1 MAKKTSILTPLSV
14 AAIKQGETLWDGQ
27 VTGLGIRAGAKRTV
41 WHIKVP
47 VAKDG
52 RNWTH
57 KCETLGDV
65 KMFTLEQARV
75 RAKIRIGQLLEKY
88 GDPDRER
95 IERELNSL
103 TLETAW
109 KAYVQRCRIKGRSA
123 RTIEEYEFMLARHFP
138 DWKAKPMAEL
148 GSDRGRS
155 DFKKRFNTIT
165 RQKGPAAAN
174 GAVRAFSA
182 VWNYTRKES
191 TSLPECPSQ
200 VLDGLNVLETHFP
213 FAQFLE
219 QRARRDATRLVAEA
233 IPARAVGLIQTMI
246 ARIASLDFAEGDGT
260 LDADELES
268 ECEAEGGATP
278 GVERFGKSTLYSLA
292 ALKQERGIIEPF
304 LDGYFYGNPGG
315 IYVLSGPPKTG
326 KTQLTFSL
334 LSAVA
339 GGDERWMGNRLW
351 LHGPIIWF
359 SLESTHSLLMAMDAW
374 EKKHGKKHP
383 GHDPALFAVTEDG
396 AGFMDLKRLPEIE
409 AMCRGRKVAVIDTMT
424 RALPGKKQND
434 PEFST
439 VFYNQLSAIG
449 AKTGTVFIVIHHPPK
464 SDPTGQRGSGD
475 IVGSADGVI
484 AVYKPQKDGPIMM
497 EMQYIRFGRDEPP
510 IFFEIESV
518 EVGYDDR
525 RGRRLDAPFVVQAD
539 KPDEMEDAAPSPL
552 DRVAAG
558 VRLHGEKR
566 GDAFV
571 MTRVRARELGIEEKA
586 EQVAFKNWRG
596 LHVGNGYTLDLQR
609 IGNTR
614 AHEIIVQFGWTG
626 ELTAD
631 ELEDPISG
639 LT

>member
-1 MAKKTSILTPLSV
+1 MNLLDVPEAPAALLALFTRPPRPQAAKQPEGKVSPELLARMLSHIDPADFGSGAEPSWLDFAMACH
-14 AAIKQGETLWDGQ
+14 AA
-27 VTGLGIRAGAKRTV
+27 TGGAGGHEFAE
-41 WHIKVP
+41 W
-47 VAKDG
+47 
-52 RNWTH
+52 
-57 KCETLGDV
+57 
-65 KMFTLEQARV
+65 
-75 RAKIRIGQLLEKY
+75 
-88 GDPDRER
+88 
-95 IERELNSL
+95 
-103 TLETAW
+103 
-109 KAYVQRCRIKGRSA
+109 SA
-123 RTIEEYEFMLARHFP
+123 RDPRYHGMYDANLNRWNSFSDKPGQITSALLYKELHKRGVRDLASIR
-138 DWKAKPMAEL
+138 
-148 GSDRGRS
+148 
-155 DFKKRFNTIT
+155 
-165 RQKGPAAAN
+165 
-174 GAVRAFSA
+174 
-182 VWNYTRKES
+182 
-191 TSLPECPSQ
+191 
-200 VLDGLNVLETHFP
+200 
-213 FAQFLE
+213 
-219 QRARRDATRLVAEA
+219 
-233 IPARAVGLIQTMI
+233 
-246 ARIASLDFAEGDGT
+246 FAEGDA
-260 LDADELES
+260 LDAEELEELEG
-268 ECEAEGGATP
+268 ECMAEAEASPPPGA
-278 GVERFGKSTLYSLA
+278 ERFGESTLYSLA

-304 LDGYFYGNPGG
+304 LDGYLYGNPGG

-339 GGDERWMGNRLW
+339 GGDERWMGHRLW
-351 LHGPIIWF
+351 LHGPILWF

-409 AMCRGRKVAVIDTMT
+409 AMCRGRRVAVIDTMT

-449 AKTGTVFIVIHHPPK
+449 AKTGTTFIVIHHPPK

-497 EMQYIRFGRDEPP
+497 EMQFIRFGRDEPP

-518 EVGYDDR
+518 DIGYDDR
-525 RGRRLDAPFVVQAD
+525 RGRKLDAPFVIQAD
-539 KPDEMEDAAPSPL
+539 APDVDDETAPSPL
-552 DRVAAG
+552 DNVAAS
-558 VRLHGEKR
+558 VRLHGEAR

-571 MTRVRARELGIEEKA
+571 MPRVRARELGIEAKA
-586 EQVAFKNWRG
+586 EQVAFKNWCG

-614 AHEIIVQFGWTG
+614 AQEIVVQFGWTG

-631 ELEDPISG
+631 ELDPMIG